1 MLRSRHPA
9 VCATSAIEV
18 ASASVPSTRDPIRR
32 RPVFGEGCR
41 FVCQHGDTRIYGNRF
56 NLEKARMKKHLL
68 TAALVASTAASAQ
81 AETIGFSM
89 QRFDDNFLTIVRA
102 ALEKRA
108 MELGNVKVI
117 IEDAQGDVSRQQS

>member
-1 MLRSRHPA
+1 
-9 VCATSAIEV
+9 
-18 ASASVPSTRDPIRR
+18 
-32 RPVFGEGCR
+32 
-41 FVCQHGDTRIYGNRF
+41 
-56 NLEKARMKKHLL
+56 MKKHLL

-108 MELGNVKVI
+108 KELGNVKVI
-117 IEDAQGDVSRQQS
+117 IEDAQGDVSRQQSQIENYRTILRRMSMRSSLSPWKRTPG